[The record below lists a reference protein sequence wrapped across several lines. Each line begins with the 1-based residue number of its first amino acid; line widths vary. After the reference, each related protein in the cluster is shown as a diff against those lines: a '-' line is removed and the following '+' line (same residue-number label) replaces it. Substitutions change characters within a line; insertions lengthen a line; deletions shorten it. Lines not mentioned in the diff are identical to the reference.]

1 LDNLDNLDGIG
12 QTDSQRIATPGL
24 TPARPGA
31 TRGEDMAGKDKHR
44 GWGHVRKRPGGK
56 YQASYIGPDLVRHCA
71 PKTFTAK
78 MDAEH
83 WLSDERRMIER
94 GDWTSPR
101 KRVENVVAQHITLAE
116 YGQTW
121 INQRNVK
128 PRTRIGYQALFDN
141 HITPVLGKVALV
153 HLTPESIRAWHAGL
167 GSEHSRRNS
176 HAYGLL
182 HAILGTAVTD
192 QLIPANPATISRAM
206 NVAPKRQAVIL
217 DVHEVEALADA
228 IRPERMRALILVL
241 AWTGLRWG
249 EAIELQRRD
258 VTEGAKAI
266 RVSRAVTHREG
277 CHVDTPKSGRGRT
290 VIVPPHIREDLRH
303 HLDTYVGSDASAQ
316 LFPAK
321 HGCHLNDRT
330 FRDYLAPALKSIGR
344 QGMRIHDLRHFA
356 GTQAARAG
364 GTLPEVM
371 ERLGHSTAKAAMAY
385 QQVANGR
392 SEAVAEA
399 LSKLAKPTT

>member
-1 LDNLDNLDGIG
+1 
-12 QTDSQRIATPGL
+12 
-24 TPARPGA
+24 
-31 TRGEDMAGKDKHR
+31 
-44 GWGHVRKRPGGK
+44 
-56 YQASYIGPDLVRHCA
+56 
-71 PKTFTAK
+71 
-78 MDAEH
+78 
-83 WLSDERRMIER
+83 
-94 GDWTSPR
+94 
-101 KRVENVVAQHITLAE
+101 
-116 YGQTW
+116 
-121 INQRNVK
+121 
-128 PRTRIGYQALFDN
+128 
-141 HITPVLGKVALV
+141 
-153 HLTPESIRAWHAGL
+153 
-167 GSEHSRRNS
+167 
-176 HAYGLL
+176 
-182 HAILGTAVTD
+182 
-192 QLIPANPATISRAM
+192 LIPANPATISRAM

-258 VTEGAKAI
+258 VAEGAKAI